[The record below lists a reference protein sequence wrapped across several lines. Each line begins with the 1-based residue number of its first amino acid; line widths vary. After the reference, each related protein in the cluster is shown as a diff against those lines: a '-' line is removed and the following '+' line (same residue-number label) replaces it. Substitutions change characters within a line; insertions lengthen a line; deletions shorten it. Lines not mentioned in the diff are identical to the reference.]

1 MKNPPTNPEAPTRE
15 TDRDKVRSAVL
26 TLRLTQAEM
35 LRFKL
40 AALTLGKKRAQLV
53 REGVAQLIGGA
64 APITATP
71 AGAAASGDT
80 VAKGEA
86 AGCLVTAGSQA
97 GATG

>member
-1 MKNPPTNPEAPTRE
+1 MATRE
-15 TDRDKVRSAVL
+15 IDRDKVRSVVL

-71 AGAAASGDT
+71 AGAAASGAT
-80 VAKGEA
+80 VANGTVTKGEA